1 MLGPRICASSFR
13 PTALLCAYSCLA
25 SSPLCCPAPCL
36 FFFREPIK
44 ENSISISVLARFQTI
59 ILRRWSRDWHAA
71 DSSTSPL
78 PRTIYYALQ
87 YKHSPGARLSAQ
99 APLLSSPLLSFP
111 FLLQPASS
119 GSSRKSARRSRCDFS
134 DHSFSLSLSHT
145 HTHLCTP
152 PAHPLP
158 SRAPY
163 SSSQCLDKVAWGEE
177 SARPPALSLSL
188 SPPSPSSFF
197 RSLSPPPPPL
207 VLVRPPSLP
216 TLTYPLHL
224 TESIDS
230 RLPLPFGSSAERPS
244 LCFPGAS
251 CLLFAP

>member
-111 FLLQPASS
+111 FHFCYSQLLAGAA
-119 GSSRKSARRSRCDFS
+119 GSLRGAVVATFPITLSL
-134 DHSFSLSLSHT
+134 SLSLSHT

-188 SPPSPSSFF
+188 SPLSLFFLSQPFSSTTTARP
-197 RSLSPPPPPL
+197 RSS
-207 VLVRPPSLP
+207 SLTP
-216 TLTYPLHL
+216 YSH
-224 TESIDS
+224 I
-230 RLPLPFGSSAERPS
+230 SSAPDRIY
-244 LCFPGAS
+244 
-251 CLLFAP
+251 